1 LDELNKIIADQKGLT
16 VDDLAVTD
24 GSKPNPKTPV
34 PKVEVTAEAEAQAK
48 DLLET
53 MTPTELRS
61 KADALFKQAQ
71 QLRKKADELDPP
83 KSKKKKEVTAE
94 VE

>member
-1 LDELNKIIADQKGLT
+1 
-16 VDDLAVTD
+16 
-24 GSKPNPKTPV
+24 
-34 PKVEVTAEAEAQAK
+34 
-48 DLLET
+48 
-53 MTPTELRS
+53 
-61 KADALFKQAQ
+61 LFKQAQ